1 MIQVPEQIIM
11 TGLPHTRPL
20 DRRAVLGLSVSGLA
34 ALAGCGDANNTGEP
48 SESGPDNSEEPNE
61 SETEDEAI
69 RERNLDGGTERSDA
83 STLLNIRDTLDTDN
97 PLFDP
102 QSKTFT
108 SDASAG
114 IDAVPLRSAFTVV
127 AFEHDGEENFIVETD
142 GSVGGLVVNS
152 PDTTGAVCFAADSG
166 DYDFAVAT
174 ERNWSM
180 TVGQPFAPPEEIR
193 TPSVSASGDGHAV
206 VGPIELA
213 ETTTFIGEHESDG
226 GNFVVEVYNEDA
238 SGGTPDEVV
247 FNQIGEFS
255 GEARAD
261 PAGIAW
267 LEIEADGVWR
277 LEIK

>member
-1 MIQVPEQIIM
+1 M
-11 TGLPHTRPL
+11 TDLPYTRPL
-20 DRRAVLGLSVSGLA
+20 DRRAILGLSVSGLA
-34 ALAGCGDANNTGEP
+34 ALAGCGDANNAGEP
-48 SESGPDNSEEPNE
+48 SESGPDTSEEPNE
-61 SETEDEAI
+61 SETVDEAA
-69 RERNLDGGTERSDA
+69 RERNLDVETERSNA
-83 STLLNIRDTLDTDN
+83 SKLLDIRDTLDTDN

-114 IDAVPLRSAFTVV
+114 IDAVPFRSAFTVV
-127 AFEHDGEENFIVETD
+127 AFEHDGEDNFIVETD

-152 PDTTGAVCFAADSG
+152 PETAGAVCFAADSG

-174 ERNWSM
+174 EKNWSM

-206 VGPIELA
+206 VGPVELA

-247 FNQIGEFS
+247 LNQIGEFS

-267 LEIEADGVWR
+267 IEIEADGVWR
-277 LEIK
+277 LEIE

>member
-1 MIQVPEQIIM
+1 VA
-11 TGLPHTRPL
+11 G
-20 DRRAVLGLSVSGLA
+20 VA
-34 ALAGCGDANNTGEP
+34 ALAGCGGTDNAGEP
-48 SESGPDNSEEPNE
+48 TERDSDNSEQPDR
-61 SETEDEAI
+61 SETEEEAV
-69 RERNLDGGTERSDA
+69 RERDLDGGNGATKRSDA
-83 STLLNIRDTLDTDN
+83 NTLLDVRDTLDTDH

-108 SDASAG
+108 SDDSAG

-127 AFEHDGEENFIVETD
+127 AFENDSEENFIVETD

-152 PDTTGAVCFAADSG
+152 PDTAGAVCFAADGG

-193 TPSVSASGDGHAV
+193 TPSVSASGDGHTV
-206 VGPIELA
+206 VGPVELA
-213 ETTTFIGEHESDG
+213 ETTTFTGEHESDG

-255 GEARAD
+255 GETRAG
-261 PAGIAW
+261 PAGISW
-267 LEIEADGVWR
+267 IEVEADGVWR
-277 LEIK
+277 LEIA